1 MIKRSGPFVA
11 TLALAAAFAAG
22 AAQAQTVVL
31 GGNPQGSLLYS
42 MSNAIGTVVTK
53 NSKLRVDVLPQ
64 GGTVYYPMMTTG
76 EVDFGM
82 VNPMDA
88 YDAARGEPPYDKASG
103 GKGFPMQ
110 TLMLGSPIRL
120 SIVTTRESGIT
131 KVEDLKG
138 KRVVANYGAFASAGL
153 TAIAVLANAGL
164 TTDDVEVVTVSSYP
178 EGVRAVMEGR
188 AVAATGSVGSGIVQ
202 ELDAARGARFLEID
216 PSEEAM
222 KRAQEIGAA
231 YVALEADPG
240 PPGIEEKMWVL
251 SYGIPIVVRPDL
263 DEDLAYTFAKAVW
276 EHHEE
281 LKGIFR
287 PLATWTPDRFAS
299 TQALLPYHP
308 GAIKLY
314 KEKGVW
320 TEEMEKH
327 QAMLK
332 ESM

>member
-1 MIKRSGPFVA
+1 MSKRSRTFVA
-11 TLALAAAFAAG
+11 AFALTAALAAG

-64 GGTVYYPMMTTG
+64 GGTTYYPMMGTA

-88 YDAARGEPPYDKASG
+88 YDAARGNPPYDKASG

-120 SIVTTRESGIT
+120 SIVAAKDSGVT
-131 KVEDLKG
+131 SLKDLKG
-138 KRVVANYGAFASAGL
+138 KRVVADYGAFASAGL
-153 TAIAVLANAGL
+153 TAIAALATAGL

-202 ELDAARGARFLEID
+202 ELDAGRGARFLPID
-216 PSEEAM
+216 PSDEAM
-222 KRAQEIGAA
+222 KRAHEIGAA
-231 YVALEADPG
+231 YVPLEIDPG
-240 PPGIEEKMWVL
+240 PPGIEEKTWVL
-251 SYGIPIVVRPDL
+251 TYAIPIVVRPDL

-287 PLATWTPDRFAS
+287 PLATWTPERFAS

-327 QAMLK
+327 QASLK